1 MHEIVLLLM
10 DQFILGDAAGA
21 IQVFGTANEQRTSHG
36 QERAYT
42 ADFGT
47 LDSASVSSSS
57 GPVLSAT
64 CLPGRMTTPAHTL
77 IVLSSAHSLDRPH
90 LDARSRSVLE
100 WIRTNAASFQRIASV
115 GKTAF
120 LLVHASR
127 VLMPLQPWMAVNAGS
142 GVELALAMVQN
153 DLGES
158 AADWVAAQLAN
169 AYGRRLLVRL
179 RADPTG
185 RAATCSRLERLHRW
199 MEDHLNE
206 PLPVQRLARELSMT
220 PRTFA
225 RYYRRLTGITPAK
238 AVHRLRIERAC
249 TLIASCPGLSLKAIS
264 LQTGYASEEVMRRA
278 FLRSLRISPTA
289 YRQHLATGKE

>member
-21 IQVFGTANEQRTSHG
+21 IQVFGTANEQRASHG

-42 ADFGT
+42 ADFGA
-47 LDSASVSSSS
+47 LESASVTSSS
-57 GPVLSAT
+57 GPVLSAA
-64 CLPGRMTTPAHTL
+64 CLPGRMDRPSHTL

-90 LDARSRSVLE
+90 LDARSRAVLE

-127 VLMPLQPWMAVNAGS
+127 ALTPLQQRMAVNAGS
-142 GVELALAMVQN
+142 GVELALAMVQT

-158 AADWVAAQLAN
+158 AADWVARQLAD
-169 AYGRRLLVRL
+169 AYGRRLLLRL
-179 RADPTG
+179 RADPAG
-185 RAATCSRLERLHRW
+185 RPAPYSRLERLHRW
-199 MEDHLNE
+199 MEDHLHE
-206 PLPVQRLARELSMT
+206 PLPVQRLARELAMT

-225 RYYRRLTGITPAK
+225 RHYQRVTGTTPAR

-249 TLIASCPGLSLKAIS
+249 VLIATCPGLSLKAIA

-289 YRQHLATGKE
+289 YRQHLASTGE